1 MSAADDSAALLTVQ
15 YEARVNVWVAPSGDS
30 DRARQITD
38 GVGQY
43 NGVRGVIWMPDGRI
57 AYISRVSGSQ
67 DIWLMNDD
75 GTHQEQ
81 MTTAESRADV
91 YPAVTP
97 DGRYLVFDSTRT
109 GNSNLWRIDSTGGN
123 WKQLTSGPG
132 EEFPSCSPDGKWVVY
147 TSTGST
153 RFTLSRISID
163 GGQPVQITDRLSQW
177 PVVSPDGKWI
187 ACWYRDQ
194 PASPWQIAIIPFD
207 GGPPTQTFNV
217 PSTAATA
224 IPVRWAAKGGALDYV
239 DTREGVS
246 NIWRQAISGIEARRV
261 TDFKSDQIFWF
272 DWSRDGDR
280 LACSRGSV
288 TSDVVLLNGNR

>member
-1 MSAADDSAALLTVQ
+1 
-15 YEARVNVWVAPSGDS
+15 
-30 DRARQITD
+30 
-38 GVGQY
+38 
-43 NGVRGVIWMPDGRI
+43 MPDGRI
-57 AYISRVSGSQ
+57 AYISRVGGSQ
-67 DIWLMNDD
+67 DVWLMNED

-109 GNSNLWRIDSTGGN
+109 GNSNLWRIDSSGGN
-123 WKQLTSGPG
+123 WKQLTNGPG
-132 EEFPSCSPDGKWVVY
+132 EEFPSCSPDGKWIVY
-147 TSTGST
+147 TSTGSA

-163 GGQPVQITDRLSQW
+163 GGAPVQITDRLSQW

-187 ACWYRDQ
+187 ACWYREE
-194 PASPWQIAIIPFD
+194 ASSPWQIAVIPFD
-207 GGPPTQTFNV
+207 GGSPAQTFNV

-224 IPVRWAAKGGALDYV
+224 IPVRWAAKGSAIDFV

-246 NIWRQAISGIEARRV
+246 NIWRQPISGTEARKVTEFRSDRV
-261 TDFKSDQIFWF
+261 FWF
-272 DWSRDGDR
+272 DWSRDGNR

-288 TSDVVLLNGNR
+288 TSDVVLLNGKH